1 MTDPVANVDIEDVL
15 SSIRRLVS
23 NGPEKDGKAS
33 QEARGDERLV
43 LMPSQRIDEAEP
55 SEKGDRPDRAS
66 SASAGLTEA
75 HPPDTGQSPEPESEP
90 KSEPESGGRGA
101 EDDVADVLSEA
112 DTDTDTDTNTDTDAA
127 NADDTATDALAED
140 DIAALS
146 PTLSD
151 QGGDAQAGAAPGA
164 AGTDGDTPEDG
175 TDTHTDDEAATLEGI
190 AAMFD
195 RYESTAPTAW
205 EPDGDDED
213 AFAEH
218 TAAPSLEWRDD
229 DDTGEDDGDDN
240 ILTGSDHPEETGP
253 RGESGAFARGW
264 DDEVRE
270 AESNAFAIEDEALL
284 DEEALRDLVAE
295 IVRQELMGTLGERIT
310 RNVRKLVRR
319 EIHRALSSQ
328 DFD

>member
-55 SEKGDRPDRAS
+55 SERGDRSDRAT

-75 HPPDTGQSPEPESEP
+75 HPPDIGPSLESGFEPVT
-90 KSEPESGGRGA
+90 EPESGDRGA
-101 EDDVADVLSEA
+101 EDDGADVLSGA
-112 DTDTDTDTNTDTDAA
+112 DTDTNTETDTDAA
-127 NADDTATDALAED
+127 RADDTATDALAED

-146 PTLSD
+146 PTPSD
-151 QGGDAQAGAAPGA
+151 QGGDTQAGAASGA
-164 AGTDGDTPEDG
+164 AG
-175 TDTHTDDEAATLEGI
+175 TDTHTDDEDAAIEGI

-195 RYESTAPTAW
+195 RYESAAPTAW

-213 AFAEH
+213 AFADH
-218 TAAPSLEWRDD
+218 AAAPSLEWRDV
-229 DDTGEDDGDDN
+229 DDTGEADGDDN
-240 ILTGSDHPEETGP
+240 ILTASDHPEETEP
-253 RGESGAFARGW
+253 REEGRAFARGW
-264 DDEVRE
+264 DDEARE
-270 AESNAFAIEDEALL
+270 AEDNAFAIEDEALL